1 MSEVIP
7 DTPPPLFRDDPE
19 NHRYVAEVDG
29 EIIGL
34 AVYHL
39 RGGRHVFVHTEVD
52 PEYERRGI
60 GSALAKY
67 ALEDV
72 KAQGGSVV
80 PICPFI
86 AAWLRRHPEYDELV
100 DHDLL
105 DRINSGAEG

>member
-1 MSEVIP
+1 MIS
-7 DTPPPLFRDDPE
+7 DSTPPLFRDDSE
-19 NHRYVAEVDG
+19 NHRYVAEIDG
-29 EIIGL
+29 TTIGL

-52 PEYERRGI
+52 PEYERQGI

-67 ALEDV
+67 ALDDV

-86 AAWLRRHPEYDELV
+86 AAWIRRHPEYDALV

-105 DRINSGAEG
+105 DRINSGSEG